1 MTNFIYF
8 DQHFE
13 VVEKFSEVERLSRSR
28 NQNPI
33 SHTSSPQQFKLS
45 PLQLSMNSA
54 SSAIECGSRQLRYLK
69 VKRRS
74 SVHLPRRA
82 LPTGLVEVGGISVW
96 QNSLKLFQ
104 NEIRSNPYSGWMSS
118 THSTIQVLKDQQLVA
133 TELSHPPLK
142 CTSAPLRVSL
152 SYSISTSSY
161 SVQLSGV
168 GLIRGFTTKK
178 LKFLN
183 PECAT
188 STSGS
193 ILRSHF
199 PTQQST
205 HLETS
210 SNRQLQFEVE
220 AERKDR
226 N

>member
-1 MTNFIYF
+1 MWVKTAALPQSQAKIVSSPSQEGFANWT
-8 DQHFE
+8 
-13 VVEKFSEVERLSRSR
+13 SRSWW
-28 NQNPI
+28 
-33 SHTSSPQQFKLS
+33 HFGLAKL
-45 PLQLSMNSA
+45 LETL
-54 SSAIECGSRQLRYLK
+54 
-69 VKRRS
+69 
-74 SVHLPRRA
+74 
-82 LPTGLVEVGGISVW
+82 
-96 QNSLKLFQ
+96 Q
-104 NEIRSNPYSGWMSS
+104 NEIQSNPYSGWMSS